1 MLIPILL
8 YYRKTTRI
16 VLQYHDKVPLM
27 TPNELKER
35 GLGSMEGRRRKKGER
50 APADAEDY
58 ES

>member
-1 MLIPILL
+1 
-8 YYRKTTRI
+8 
-16 VLQYHDKVPLM
+16 M